1 MANVCECGYIYNII
15 YIIIYMCIY
24 DVYSNILYT
33 TNWLWFGIME
43 FWMTFH
49 SVGNGKSSQLA
60 KSIIFQRG
68 RYTTNQYFNK
78 GMFSLAWNARRM
90 TDAKMWCHAYPNAGG
105 KHDGWVWSLDNHP
118 TLWFCSLGCFHIQML
133 VWFTQDSGQEIRT
146 EMIQRAASRY
156 IYIYIHAVRCLLRG
170 QFWTRMTVALAL
182 DLRGCEDLW
191 TSVF

>member
-1 MANVCECGYIYNII
+1 
-15 YIIIYMCIY
+15 MCIY

-33 TNWLWFGIME
+33 TNWLWFGTME

-156 IYIYIHAVRCLLRG
+156 IYICPCSALSPAWIILDTYDCCLGSGSAWLRG
-170 QFWTRMTVALAL
+170 FVDISFL
-182 DLRGCEDLW
+182 DAGC
-191 TSVF
+191 T